1 MTSTPRPYAATSGA
15 SNSGSATGRLT
26 SPMHAP
32 GHAGI
37 DPQAVTISGLIL
49 NQNYGPENPPESL
62 KAIDREVPAPGKFPY
77 TRGLFPAG
85 YRTRLWTM
93 RQFAGFGSADDT
105 NKRFKYLLSQAKGTN
120 ANTGLSTA
128 FDLPTL
134 MGRDSDDE
142 LSAGEVGK
150 CGVAISTIED
160 MHRLYDD
167 IPIGE
172 VTVSQT
178 INGPAAVIWAMYLA
192 HALQRGIGWETL
204 GGTLQND
211 ILKEFHAQNEFIYP
225 PEPSVKLVVDTIEFQ
240 SRHVPRW
247 NSVSIS
253 GYHIREAGSSA
264 HQELAFTLRDG
275 MEYVEACLE
284 RGLDIDSF
292 APRLSFFFN
301 SHNEFFEEIC
311 KLRAARRIW
320 ARAMKDRY
328 GAKNERS
335 WFMKTHVQ
343 TAGCSLTEQ
352 QPLNNIVRVAYQA
365 MAAVLGGCQSLHTD
379 SMDETLGLPTEQ
391 AVTVA
396 LRTQQ
401 ILAHETGVT
410 RVADPLG
417 GSWFIEH
424 LTDVM
429 ESAALEYIAEVDA
442 MGQAPGGAP
451 GANAGGTDLRAV
463 PSGTAAAKAVGV
475 YAPRP
480 GYTRGVVNGINRGY
494 FRRQIAEASY
504 RFSEECEAGDRIIVG
519 VNAYT
524 EGDEHRPIDILTIP
538 HEVEVQQCERLAAF
552 KKRRDA
558 SAVQRALDNIRS
570 ACRGKPYNLINT
582 LPGLSAN
589 QGTGQGTSQ
598 APGRA
603 SPSAATTPS
612 PAANSS
618 SLHATNVMPALIDGA
633 LANCTLG
640 EMVQAM
646 ADVYG
651 RYSGG
656 PEW

>member
-1 MTSTPRPYAATSGA
+1 
-15 SNSGSATGRLT
+15 
-26 SPMHAP
+26 
-32 GHAGI
+32 
-37 DPQAVTISGLIL
+37 
-49 NQNYGPENPPESL
+49 
-62 KAIDREVPAPGKFPY
+62 
-77 TRGLFPAG
+77 
-85 YRTRLWTM
+85 M

-105 NKRFKYLLSQAKGTN
+105 NKRFKYLLEQARHARGKVA

-134 MGRDSDDE
+134 MGRDSDDA
-142 LSAGEVGK
+142 LSAGEVGR
-150 CGVAISTIED
+150 CGVAIDTIED
-160 MHRLYDD
+160 MHRLYAD
-167 IPIGE
+167 IPVGS

-178 INGPAAVIWAMYLA
+178 INGPACVIWAMYLA
-192 HALQRGIGWETL
+192 MARQRGISWNDL

-211 ILKEFHAQNEFIYP
+211 ILKEFHSQNEFIYP
-225 PEPSVKLVVDTIEFQ
+225 PEHSVKLVVDTIEFQ
-240 SRHVPRW
+240 SRQVPKW

-253 GYHIREAGSSA
+253 GYHIREAGSTA
-264 HQELAFTLRDG
+264 TQELAFTLRDG

-320 ARAMKDRY
+320 ARAMKHRY
-328 GAKNERS
+328 GAKSERS
-335 WFMKTHVQ
+335 LYMKTHVQ

-365 MAAVLGGCQSLHTD
+365 MAAALGGCQSLHTD

-401 ILAHETGVT
+401 ILAYETGVT
-410 RVADPLG
+410 RTVDPLG
-417 GSWFIEH
+417 GSWFIET
-424 LTDVM
+424 LTDKM
-429 ESAALEYIAEVDA
+429 EADALGYINDVDRMGEYADWKGA
-442 MGQAPGGAP
+442 AP
-451 GANAGGTDLRAV
+451 GAAPANLEQH
-463 PSGTAAAKAVGV
+463 AA
-475 YAPRP
+475 YQPRRTF
-480 GYTRGVVNGINRGY
+480 GRSVVAGINKGY

-519 VNAYT
+519 VNAFT
-524 EGDEHRPIDILTIP
+524 EGSDERPIDILQIP
-538 HEVEVQQCERLAAF
+538 HSVETEQVDRLAKF
-552 KKRRDA
+552 KGRRDA
-558 SAVQRALDNIRS
+558 AGVKRALDRIRET
-570 ACRGKPYNLINT
+570 ARKGD
-582 LPGLSAN
+582 
-589 QGTGQGTSQ
+589 
-598 APGRA
+598 
-603 SPSAATTPS
+603 
-612 PAANSS
+612 S
-618 SLHATNVMPALIDGA
+618 SLESEGLNKFNLMPALVDGA

-651 RYSGG
+651 RYTGG

>member
-1 MTSTPRPYAATSGA
+1 MSTRTTDNRTATKQ
-15 SNSGSATGRLT
+15 
-26 SPMHAP
+26 
-32 GHAGI
+32 I
-37 DPQAVTISGLIL
+37 DPHAVTISGVVL
-49 NQNYGPENPPESL
+49 NPSYGPENPPDSL
-62 KAIDREVPAPGKFPY
+62 KNQPAELPTPGKFPY
-77 TRGLFPAG
+77 TRGLFPEG

-105 NKRFKYLLSQAKGTN
+105 NKRFKYLLSQAKGGKS
-120 ANTGLSTA
+120 NTGLSTA

-142 LSAGEVGK
+142 LSVGEVGK
-150 CGVAISTIED
+150 CGVAIDTIED
-160 MHRLYDD
+160 IHRLYAD
-167 IPIGE
+167 IPVGQ

-192 HALQRGIGWETL
+192 HALQRGISWNDL

-211 ILKEFHAQNEFIYP
+211 ILKEFHSQNEFIYP
-225 PEPSVKLVVDTIEFQ
+225 PEQSVKLVVDTIEFQ
-240 SRHVPRW
+240 SKFVPKW

-253 GYHIREAGSSA
+253 GYHIREAGSTA
-264 HQELAFTLRDG
+264 IQELAFTLRDG
-275 MEYVEACLE
+275 MEYVEACIE
-284 RGLDIDSF
+284 RGLPIDEF

-320 ARAMKDRY
+320 ARMMKDRY

-352 QPLNNIVRVAYQA
+352 QPMNNIVRVAYQA
-365 MAAVLGGCQSLHTD
+365 MAAALGGCQSLHTD

-410 RVADPLG
+410 RVTDPLG

-424 LTDVM
+424 LTDTM
-429 ESAALEYIAEVDA
+429 ESGALDYIAEIDA
-442 MGQAPGGAP
+442 MGEGF
-451 GANAGGTDLRAV
+451 GGTPLGGTHLRGVRHSAASG
-463 PSGTAAAKAVGV
+463 PNGAQECSHGCSESSSGTRGQPALNTPAPNGGRGTSPKSAGV
-475 YAPRP
+475 YAPRTTY
-480 GYTRGVVNGINRGY
+480 GRGVVSGINRGY

-519 VNAYT
+519 VNAYQDP
-524 EGDEHRPIDILTIP
+524 DEQRTIDILQIP
-538 HEVEVQQCERLAAF
+538 DSVETEQVARLKAF
-552 KKRRDA
+552 KSKRDN
-558 SAVQRALDNIRS
+558 SQVQKALDNIRA
-570 ACRGKPYNLINT
+570 ACQGKPVPLMNDL
-582 LPGLSAN
+582 GLRTKDS
-589 QGTGQGTSQ
+589 G
-598 APGRA
+598 P
-603 SPSAATTPS
+603 
-612 PAANSS
+612 
-618 SLHATNVMPALIDGA
+618 LHSTNVMPALIDA
-633 LANCTLG
+633 SLANCTLG

-646 ADVYG
+646 ADIYG
-651 RYSGG
+651 RYTGG

>member
-1 MTSTPRPYAATSGA
+1 MSTASR
-15 SNSGSATGRLT
+15 SNSIPNVQRTASG
-26 SPMHAP
+26 
-32 GHAGI
+32 GI
-37 DPQAVTISGLIL
+37 DSQAVTISGLVL
-49 NQNYGPENPPESL
+49 SPSYGPEHPPESL
-62 KAIDREVPAPGKFPY
+62 VHQTRELPAPGQYPY
-77 TRGLFPAG
+77 TRGLFPEG

-105 NKRFKYLLSQAKGTN
+105 NRRFKYLLSQAKGGKS
-120 ANTGLSTA
+120 NTGLSTA

-142 LSAGEVGK
+142 LSVGEVGR
-150 CGVAISTIED
+150 CGVAIDTIED
-160 MHRLYDD
+160 MHRLYAD
-167 IPIGE
+167 IPVDQ

-192 HALQRGIGWETL
+192 MAKQRGISWDTL

-211 ILKEFHAQNEFIYP
+211 ILKEFHSQNEFIYP
-225 PEPSVKLVVDTIEFQ
+225 PEASVKLVVDTIEFQ
-240 SRHVPRW
+240 SQHVPKW

-253 GYHIREAGSSA
+253 GYHIREAGSTA
-264 HQELAFTLRDG
+264 TQELAFTLRDG

-284 RGLDIDSF
+284 RGMDIDSF

-301 SHNEFFEEIC
+301 SHNEFFEEVC

-320 ARAMKDRY
+320 ARMMKDRY

-417 GSWFIEH
+417 GSWFVEH
-424 LTDVM
+424 LTDTM
-429 ESAALEYIAEVDA
+429 ESGALDLIAEIDA
-442 MGQAPGGAP
+442 MGAGPNAKSANGQMAKGA
-451 GANAGGTDLRAV
+451 ASSALGGTALHSGARAA
-463 PSGTAAAKAVGV
+463 SQEASATKHTGV
-475 YAPRP
+475 YAPFT
-480 GYTRGVVNGINRGY
+480 GYTRGVVSGINKGY

-504 RFSEECEAGDRIIVG
+504 RFSEECEAGDRLIVG
-519 VNAYT
+519 LNAYT
-524 EGDEHRPIDILTIP
+524 DSDEKRPIDILQIS
-538 HEVEVQQCERLAAF
+538 HEVETEQVKRLTAF
-552 KKRRDA
+552 KA
-558 SAVQRALDNIRS
+558 ARS
-570 ACRGKPYNLINT
+570 
-582 LPGLSAN
+582 
-589 QGTGQGTSQ
+589 
-598 APGRA
+598 
-603 SPSAATTPS
+603 SAAV
-612 PAANSS
+612 AS
-618 SLHATNVMPALIDGA
+618 SLKAISASTRDGKNVMPSLVEGA
-633 LANCTLG
+633 LAGCTLG

-651 RYSGG
+651 RYTGG

>member
-1 MTSTPRPYAATSGA
+1 MSTLVPHTPQHRIIGPSIE
-15 SNSGSATGRLT
+15 NV
-26 SPMHAP
+26 
-32 GHAGI
+32 
-37 DPQAVTISGLIL
+37 DPHTVTISGLAL
-49 NQNYGPENPPESL
+49 DAVYSADKPAESL
-62 KAIDREVPAPGKFPY
+62 LNLSRDIAAPGKFPF
-77 TRGLFPAG
+77 TRGLFPEG

-105 NKRFKYLLSQAKGTN
+105 NRRFKYLLEQARMAGGKVQ

-134 MGRDSDDE
+134 MGRDSDDA
-142 LSAGEVGK
+142 LSVGEVGR
-150 CGVAISTIED
+150 CGVAIDTIED
-160 MHRLYDD
+160 MHRLYAD
-167 IPIGE
+167 IPIDK

-192 HALQRGIGWETL
+192 MARQRNIGWDTL

-211 ILKEFHAQNEFIYP
+211 ILKEFHSQNEFIFP
-225 PEPSVKLVVDTIEFQ
+225 PEASVKLVVDTIEFQ
-240 SRHVPRW
+240 SKNCPKW

-253 GYHIREAGSSA
+253 GYHIREAGSTA
-264 HQELAFTLRDG
+264 VQELAFTLRDG
-275 MEYVEACLE
+275 MEYVEACIE
-284 RGLDIDSF
+284 RGLPVDEF
-292 APRLSFFFN
+292 APRLSYFFN

-320 ARAMKDRY
+320 ARMMKERY

-401 ILAHETGVT
+401 ILAYETGVT
-410 RVADPLG
+410 RTVDPLG
-417 GSWFIEH
+417 GSWFIEE
-424 LTDVM
+424 LTDKM
-429 ESAALEYIAEVDA
+429 EAGALELIDEIDR
-442 MGQAPGGAP
+442 MGTYGSGSHPLPA
-451 GANAGGTDLRAV
+451 
-463 PSGTAAAKAVGV
+463 PSGRGGSRSEPVRGSSSATSHPTSLANHAA
-475 YAPRP
+475 YSPRD
-480 GYTRGVVNGINRGY
+480 GYGRSVVAGINKGY

-504 RFSEECEAGDRIIVG
+504 RFSEECEANDRIIVG
-519 VNAYT
+519 VNAFT
-524 EGDEHRPIDILTIP
+524 EGSDDRPLDVLQIS
-538 HEVEVQQCERLAAF
+538 HQVETDQCSRLAAF
-552 KKRRDA
+552 KQKRDA
-558 SAVQRALDNIRS
+558 KGASGALDAIRE
-570 ACRGKPYNLINT
+570 A
-582 LPGLSAN
+582 A
-589 QGTGQGTSQ
+589 
-598 APGRA
+598 RA
-603 SPSAATTPS
+603 DK
-612 PAANSS
+612 
-618 SLHATNVMPALIDGA
+618 NVMPALVEGA

-640 EMVQAM
+640 EMVQAL

-651 RYSGG
+651 RYGGG

>member
-1 MTSTPRPYAATSGA
+1 MTTANTSITGSGLNANGSPAAV
-15 SNSGSATGRLT
+15 
-26 SPMHAP
+26 
-32 GHAGI
+32 
-37 DPQAVTISGLIL
+37 DPAAVTISGIVLDES
-49 NQNYGPENPPESL
+49 YGPDQPPISL
-62 KAIDREVPAPGKFPY
+62 QNFDRDIARPGEYPY
-77 TRGLFPAG
+77 TRGLFPQG

-105 NKRFKYLLSQAKGTN
+105 NKRFKYLLNAGATTKTK

-134 MGRDSDDE
+134 MGRDSDDA
-142 LSAGEVGK
+142 LSVGEVGK
-150 CGVAISTIED
+150 CGVAIDTIED
-160 MHRLYDD
+160 MHRLYAD
-167 IPIGE
+167 IPIDQ

-192 HALQRGIGWETL
+192 MAKQRGFGIASL

-240 SRHVPRW
+240 ARHMPKW

-253 GYHIREAGSSA
+253 GYHIREAGSTA
-264 HQELAFTLRDG
+264 PQELAFTLRDG
-275 MEYVEACLE
+275 MEYVEACLL

-292 APRLSFFFN
+292 GPRLSFFFN

-320 ARAMKDRY
+320 ARMMRERY
-328 GAKNERS
+328 GAKSERS

-365 MAAVLGGCQSLHTD
+365 MAGVLGGCQSLHTD

-410 RVADPLG
+410 RTVDPLG
-417 GSWFIEH
+417 GSYFVEA
-424 LTDVM
+424 LTDEV
-429 ESAALEYIAEVDA
+429 EAQALNYIAEIDA
-442 MGQAPGGAP
+442 MGGGAWKGYDNGKP
-451 GANAGGTDLRAV
+451 TGGY
-463 PSGTAAAKAVGV
+463 G
-475 YAPRP
+475 
-480 GYTRGVVNGINRGY
+480 GVVEGIHQGY
-494 FRRQIAEASY
+494 FRRKIAEASY
-504 RFSEECEAGDRIIVG
+504 RFSEECEAHDRIIVG
-519 VNAYT
+519 VNEYKDDS
-524 EGDEHRPIDILTIP
+524 EGRPIDILQIGP
-538 HEVEVQQCERLAAF
+538 EVETTQLDRLADF
-552 KKRRDA
+552 KKRRNADETK
-558 SAVQRALDNIRS
+558 RALDAIRN
-570 ACRGKPYNLINT
+570 ACQ
-582 LPGLSAN
+582 
-589 QGTGQGTSQ
+589 QGE
-598 APGRA
+598 
-603 SPSAATTPS
+603 
-612 PAANSS
+612 
-618 SLHATNVMPALIDGA
+618 NVMPHLIDGA
-633 LANCTLG
+633 LANATLG

-646 ADVYG
+646 ADIYG
-651 RYSGG
+651 RYAGG

>member
-1 MTSTPRPYAATSGA
+1 MTSTPSRPSVAP
-15 SNSGSATGRLT
+15 SAR
-26 SPMHAP
+26 PV
-32 GHAGI
+32 
-37 DPQAVTISGLIL
+37 DPQAVTISGLVVDPS
-49 NQNYGPENPPESL
+49 YGPTEQKYLEAESL
-62 KAIDREVPAPGKFPY
+62 KNMPRDLPAPGQYPF
-77 TRGLFPAG
+77 TRGLFPQG

-105 NKRFKYLLSQAKGTN
+105 NKRFKYLLEQAKSSTA

-142 LSAGEVGK
+142 LCVGEVGR
-150 CGVAISTIED
+150 CGVAIDTIED
-160 MHRLYDD
+160 MHRLYSE
-167 IPIGE
+167 IPIDK

-192 HALQRGIGWETL
+192 HALQRGMSWNNL

-211 ILKEFHAQNEFIYP
+211 ILKEFHSQNEFIYP

-240 SRHVPRW
+240 SKFVPKW

-275 MEYVEACLE
+275 MEYVEASIE
-284 RGLDIDSF
+284 RGLPIDEF

-320 ARAMKDRY
+320 ARVMKDRY
-328 GAKNERS
+328 GAQSERS
-335 WFMKTHVQ
+335 LYMKTHVQ

-417 GSWFIEH
+417 GSWFIES
-424 LTDVM
+424 LTDTM
-429 ESAALEYIAEVDA
+429 EREALRLIDEIDGMGTYTSAPKPVT
-442 MGQAPGGAP
+442 QADGAGHRAYQARGGF
-451 GANAGGTDLRAV
+451 GRSV
-463 PSGTAAAKAVGV
+463 IS
-475 YAPRP
+475 
-480 GYTRGVVNGINRGY
+480 GINKGY
-494 FRRQIAEASY
+494 FRRSIAEASY
-504 RFSEECEAGDRIIVG
+504 RFSEECEANDRIIVG
-519 VNAYT
+519 VNAYQDN
-524 EGDEHRPIDILTIP
+524 DEKRPIDILVIP
-538 HEVEVQQCERLAAF
+538 HQVEVDQVERLTAF
-552 KKRRDA
+552 KKRRNGDE
-558 SAVQRALDNIRS
+558 VKLALDAIRA
-570 ACRGKPYNLINT
+570 ACRGQRSELRMLEGGAKM
-582 LPGLSAN
+582 AE
-589 QGTGQGTSQ
+589 
-598 APGRA
+598 AV
-603 SPSAATTPS
+603 
-612 PAANSS
+612 
-618 SLHATNVMPALIDGA
+618 HATNVMPALVNGA
-633 LANCTLG
+633 LANCTMG

-646 ADVYG
+646 ADIYG

>member
-1 MTSTPRPYAATSGA
+1 MTTSPTRPSTNAPASTPKV
-15 SNSGSATGRLT
+15 
-26 SPMHAP
+26 
-32 GHAGI
+32 
-37 DPQAVTISGLIL
+37 DPHAVTISGVVLAPS
-49 NQNYGPENPPESL
+49 YGPESPAAALENISRDI
-62 KAIDREVPAPGKFPY
+62 AAPGEFPY
-77 TRGLFPAG
+77 TRGLFEHG

-105 NKRFKYLLSQAKGTN
+105 NRRFKYLLAQAKTSTK

-134 MGRDSDDE
+134 MGRDSDDV
-142 LSAGEVGK
+142 LCVGEVGK
-150 CGVAISTIED
+150 CGVAIDTIED
-160 MHRLYDD
+160 MHRLYAD
-167 IPIGE
+167 IPIDQ

-192 HALQRGIGWETL
+192 HAHQRGISWSTL

-211 ILKEFHAQNEFIYP
+211 ILKEFHSQNEFIYP

-240 SRHVPRW
+240 SRYVHKW

-253 GYHIREAGSSA
+253 GYHIREAGSTA
-264 HQELAFTLRDG
+264 TQELAFTLRDG
-275 MEYVEACLE
+275 MEYVEACME
-284 RGLDIDSF
+284 RGLDIDDF

-301 SHNEFFEEIC
+301 SHNEFFEELC

-320 ARAMKDRY
+320 ARVMKSRY

-417 GSWFIEH
+417 GSWFVEA
-424 LTDVM
+424 LTDKM
-429 ESAALEYIAEVDA
+429 EADALDYIHEIDTMGGYADWHAAPARGE
-442 MGQAPGGAP
+442 
-451 GANAGGTDLRAV
+451 AV
-463 PSGTAAAKAVGV
+463 PAPLEKHAA
-475 YAPRP
+475 YEPRKSF
-480 GYTRGVVNGINRGY
+480 GRSAIAGINKGY

-519 VNAYT
+519 LNQYIDR
-524 EGDEHRPIDILTIP
+524 DEKRPIDILVIP
-538 HEVEVQQCERLAAF
+538 DSVETEQVERLTKFKKNRDGAGVQQALENIRLAC
-552 KKRRDA
+552 
-558 SAVQRALDNIRS
+558 V
-570 ACRGKPYNLINT
+570 GKPYTLIND
-582 LPGLSAN
+582 LPGIGKAGFVLSS
-589 QGTGQGTSQ
+589 T
-598 APGRA
+598 
-603 SPSAATTPS
+603 
-612 PAANSS
+612 
-618 SLHATNVMPALIDGA
+618 LHETNVMPALIDGS

-651 RYSGG
+651 RYGGG

>member
-1 MTSTPRPYAATSGA
+1 MPKNPAVA
-15 SNSGSATGRLT
+15 SLGRA
-26 SPMHAP
+26 H
-32 GHAGI
+32 GKI
-37 DPQAVTISGLIL
+37 DPHAVTISGLVL
-49 NQNYGPENPPESL
+49 GESYGSQAPAESL
-62 KAIDREVPAPGKFPY
+62 RNIARDVPPPGQYPY

-105 NKRFKYLLSQAKGTN
+105 NQRFKYLLSQARGTK

-142 LSAGEVGK
+142 LCIGEVGK

-160 MHRLYDD
+160 MHRLYAD
-167 IPIGE
+167 IPIGD

-192 HALQRGIGWETL
+192 HALQRGISWDSL

-211 ILKEFHAQNEFIYP
+211 ILKEFHSQNEFIYP

-240 SRHVPRW
+240 SRFVPRW

-410 RVADPLG
+410 RVTDPLG
-417 GSWFIEH
+417 GSWFVEH
-424 LTDVM
+424 LTDTM
-429 ESAALEYIAEVDA
+429 EHAALDLIAEIDA
-442 MGQAPGGAP
+442 MGSGAH
-451 GANAGGTDLRAV
+451 GQSGNAQMGKSEPRVA
-463 PSGTAAAKAVGV
+463 GV
-475 YAPRP
+475 YAPRT
-480 GYTRGVVNGINRGY
+480 GYGRGVVSGINKGY

-504 RFSEECEAGDRIIVG
+504 RFSEECEAGDRLIVG

-524 EGDEHRPIDILTIP
+524 EGEGERPIDILTIP
-538 HEVEVQQCERLAAF
+538 HTVEIEQNKRLADF

-558 SAVQRALDNIRS
+558 GNVKRALDNIRS
-570 ACRGKPYNLINT
+570 VCQGKPVTFIHDEVARL
-582 LPGLSAN
+582 
-589 QGTGQGTSQ
+589 GTGQGGG
-598 APGRA
+598 A
-603 SPSAATTPS
+603 
-612 PAANSS
+612 
-618 SLHATNVMPALIDGA
+618 LHPTNVMPALVDGA

-640 EMVQAM
+640 EMTQAM

-651 RYSGG
+651 RYTGG

>member
-1 MTSTPRPYAATSGA
+1 MTTTPAGTARSTPTRE
-15 SNSGSATGRLT
+15 R
-26 SPMHAP
+26 
-32 GHAGI
+32 I
-37 DPQAVTISGLIL
+37 DPQAVTISGLVL
-49 NQNYGPENPPESL
+49 DPSYGPLEQGYSPSASLANTPRELPP
-62 KAIDREVPAPGKFPY
+62 PGTFPY
-77 TRGLFPAG
+77 TRGLFPLG
-85 YRTRLWTM
+85 YRSRLWTM

-105 NKRFKYLLSQAKGTN
+105 NRRFKYLLSAARGAT

-134 MGRDSDDE
+134 MGRDSDDV
-142 LSAGEVGK
+142 LSVGEVGR
-150 CGVAISTIED
+150 CGVAIDTIED
-160 MHRLYDD
+160 MHRLYAE
-167 IPIGE
+167 IPVDK

-192 HALQRGIGWETL
+192 MALQRGIPWTSL

-211 ILKEFHAQNEFIYP
+211 ILKEFHSQNEFIYP

-240 SRHVPRW
+240 TRFVPRW
-247 NSVSIS
+247 HSVSIS
-253 GYHIREAGSSA
+253 GYHIREAGSTA
-264 HQELAFTLRDG
+264 IQELAFTLRDG

-284 RGLDIDSF
+284 RGLNVDEF
-292 APRLSFFFN
+292 GPRLSFFFN
-301 SHNEFFEEIC
+301 SHNEFFEEVC

-320 ARAMKDRY
+320 ARAMKGRY
-328 GAKNERS
+328 GATNEKA
-335 WFMKTHVQ
+335 WYMKTHVQ

-424 LTDVM
+424 LTDTM
-429 ESAALEYIAEVDA
+429 EQGALETIAEIDQMGDA
-442 MGQAPGGAP
+442 AA
-451 GANAGGTDLRAV
+451 ARATGTDAASSRAD
-463 PSGTAAAKAVGV
+463 AV
-475 YAPRP
+475 YTPRSA
-480 GYTRGVVNGINRGY
+480 YTRGVVAGINKGY

-524 EGDEHRPIDILTIP
+524 EGNEHRPIDILQIP
-538 HEVEVQQCERLAAF
+538 HEVEAQQCERLADF
-552 KKRRDA
+552 KRRRDGA
-558 SAVQRALDNIRS
+558 MVQRALDNIRA
-570 ACRGKPYNLINT
+570 ACRGTRRAPLHP
-582 LPGLSAN
+582 LPLA
-589 QGTGQGTSQ
+589 
-598 APGRA
+598 A
-603 SPSAATTPS
+603 SGGAA
-612 PAANSS
+612 
-618 SLHATNVMPALIDGA
+618 LHETNVMPALIDGA

-651 RYSGG
+651 RYTGG

>member
-1 MTSTPRPYAATSGA
+1 MSIAPNPAASAAA
-15 SNSGSATGRLT
+15 S
-26 SPMHAP
+26 AP
-32 GHAGI
+32 GRV
-37 DPQAVTISGLIL
+37 DPHAVTISGLIL
-49 NQNYGPENPPESL
+49 RPSYGPGEAPESL
-62 KAIDREVPAPGKFPY
+62 QNIDRDLGTGAQPGQFPF
-77 TRGLFPAG
+77 TRGLFPQG

-105 NKRFKYLLSQAKGTN
+105 NKRFKYLLQQARHGGAGSTGGGGAA

-134 MGRDSDDE
+134 MGRDSDDA

-160 MHRLYDD
+160 MHRLYAD
-167 IPIGE
+167 IPIDS

-178 INGPAAVIWAMYLA
+178 INGPACVVWALYLA
-192 HALQRGIGWETL
+192 MAMQRGIGWDKL

-240 SRHVPRW
+240 SKLLPKW

-253 GYHIREAGSSA
+253 GYHIREAGSTA
-264 HQELAFTLRDG
+264 TQELAFTLRDG
-275 MEYVEACLE
+275 MEYVEACIE
-284 RGLDIDSF
+284 RGMPIDEF
-292 APRLSFFFN
+292 APRLSYFFN
-301 SHNEFFEEIC
+301 SHNEFFEEVC

-320 ARAMKDRY
+320 ARMMRDRY
-328 GAKNERS
+328 GAKSERS

-417 GSWFIEH
+417 GSWFVEH
-424 LTDVM
+424 LTDTM
-429 ESAALEYIAEVDA
+429 EAEALNFIAEIDA
-442 MGQAPGGAP
+442 MGSYGP
-451 GANAGGTDLRAV
+451 GAAPPPTGDRR
-463 PSGTAAAKAVGV
+463 VGV
-475 YAPRP
+475 YAPR
-480 GYTRGVVNGINRGY
+480 GTYGRSVVAGINRGY

-504 RFSEECEAGDRIIVG
+504 RFSAECEAGDRIIVG
-519 VNAYT
+519 VNAFRDD
-524 EGDEHRPIDILTIP
+524 DEHRPIDILQIP
-538 HEVEVQQCERLAAF
+538 DTVETEQCDRLAAF
-552 KKRRDA
+552 KRARNAQLA
-558 SAVQRALDNIRS
+558 SAALDRIRATCRQGDPGSPPTAPYAAS
-570 ACRGKPYNLINT
+570 AG
-582 LPGLSAN
+582 
-589 QGTGQGTSQ
+589 
-598 APGRA
+598 
-603 SPSAATTPS
+603 
-612 PAANSS
+612 
-618 SLHATNVMPALIDGA
+618 SLGIDARNVMPALINAA
-633 LANCTLG
+633 LSGCTLG

>member
-1 MTSTPRPYAATSGA
+1 MTSTPAHA
-15 SNSGSATGRLT
+15 SQSFTGPGLT
-26 SPMHAP
+26 
-32 GHAGI
+32 GV
-37 DPQAVTISGLIL
+37 DPHAVTISGVVLDAV
-49 NQNYGPENPPESL
+49 YGPDMGIASL
-62 KAIDREVPAPGKFPY
+62 ANHSRDIAAPGAYPF
-77 TRGLFPAG
+77 TRGLFPEG
-85 YRTRLWTM
+85 YRTRFWTM

-105 NKRFKYLLSQAKGTN
+105 NRRFKYLLEAAKGTA

-134 MGRDSDDE
+134 MGRDSDDP
-142 LSAGEVGK
+142 LSVGEVGK
-150 CGVAISTIED
+150 CGVAIDTIED
-160 MHRLYDD
+160 MHRLYAD
-167 IPIGE
+167 IPIDK

-192 HALQRGIGWETL
+192 MAQQRGISWDTL

-211 ILKEFHAQNEFIYP
+211 ILKEFHSQNEFIYP
-225 PEPSVKLVVDTIEFQ
+225 PEASVKLVVDTIEFQ
-240 SRHVPRW
+240 TQRVPRW
-247 NSVSIS
+247 HSVSIS
-253 GYHIREAGSSA
+253 GYHIREAGSTA
-264 HQELAFTLRDG
+264 TQELAFTLRDG
-275 MEYVEACLE
+275 MEYVEACMK
-284 RGLDIDSF
+284 RGLDVDDF

-320 ARAMKDRY
+320 ARMMRERY

-352 QPLNNIVRVAYQA
+352 QPMNNIVRVAYQA

-410 RVADPLG
+410 RTVDPLG
-417 GSWFIEH
+417 GSWFVEK
-424 LTDVM
+424 LTDTM
-429 ESAALEYIAEVDA
+429 EAETLDYIAEIDE
-442 MGQAPGGAP
+442 MGGGP
-451 GANAGGTDLRAV
+451 WPRAT
-463 PSGTAAAKAVGV
+463 G
-475 YAPRP
+475 
-480 GYTRGVVNGINRGY
+480 GVVAGINKGY

-504 RFSEECEAGDRIIVG
+504 RYSEEVEAGDRLIVG
-519 VNAYT
+519 VNAYR
-524 EGDEHRPIDILTIP
+524 DENEKRDIEILSIP
-538 HEVEVQQCERLAAF
+538 QEVEETQVAGLTEF
-552 KKRRDA
+552 KNRRD
-558 SAVQRALDNIRS
+558 SAGVESALDAIR
-570 ACRGKPYNLINT
+570 
-582 LPGLSAN
+582 
-589 QGTGQGTSQ
+589 
-598 APGRA
+598 
-603 SPSAATTPS
+603 AA
-612 PAANSS
+612 ARNDE
-618 SLHATNVMPALIDGA
+618 NVMPSLVAGA

-651 RYSGG
+651 RYTGG

>member
-1 MTSTPRPYAATSGA
+1 MTTAPRPAVSHSTVQK
-15 SNSGSATGRLT
+15 
-26 SPMHAP
+26 PV
-32 GHAGI
+32 
-37 DPQAVTISGLIL
+37 DPNAVTISGLVL
-49 NQNYGPENPPESL
+49 DPVYGPEQPAESL
-62 KAIDREVPAPGKFPY
+62 QNIARDIPTPGQYPY
-77 TRGLFPAG
+77 TRGLFPQG

-105 NKRFKYLLSQAKGTN
+105 NKRFKYLLSAAKGTA

-142 LSAGEVGK
+142 LSIGEVGR
-150 CGVAISTIED
+150 CGVAIDTIED
-160 MHRLYDD
+160 MHRLYAD
-167 IPIGE
+167 IPIGD

-178 INGPAAVIWAMYLA
+178 INGPACVIWAMYLA
-192 HALQRGIGWETL
+192 MAVQRNIPWSTL

-211 ILKEFHAQNEFIYP
+211 ILKEFHSQNEFIYP
-225 PEPSVKLVVDTIEFQ
+225 PEASVKLVVDTIEFQ
-240 SRHVPRW
+240 SRFVSKW

-253 GYHIREAGSSA
+253 GYHIREAGSTA
-264 HQELAFTLRDG
+264 TQELAFTLRDG
-275 MEYVEACLE
+275 MEYVEACVE

-320 ARAMKDRY
+320 ARAMKHRY

-335 WFMKTHVQ
+335 WYMKTHVQ

-352 QPLNNIVRVAYQA
+352 QPLNNIVRVGYQA

-410 RVADPLG
+410 RVTDPLG
-417 GSWFIEH
+417 GSYYVEQ
-424 LTDVM
+424 LTDTM
-429 ESAALEYIAEVDA
+429 EREALRYISDVDH
-442 MGQAPGGAP
+442 MGSYRDSKKTEP
-451 GANAGGTDLRAV
+451 GAAEGVSDLSSHPAYNRLH
-463 PSGTAAAKAVGV
+463 
-475 YAPRP
+475 
-480 GYTRGVVNGINRGY
+480 GYGRGVISGINRGY

-524 EGDEHRPIDILTIP
+524 DNAGERPIDILQIG
-538 HEVEVQQCERLAAF
+538 HDVETNQCDRLAKF
-552 KKRRDA
+552 KKTRDA
-558 SAVQRALDNIRS
+558 SKVKQALDNIRA
-570 ACRGKPYNLINT
+570 ACQGKPHT
-582 LPGLSAN
+582 LQN
-589 QGTGQGTSQ
+589 QLPS
-598 APGRA
+598 APGKA
-603 SPSAATTPS
+603 GG
-612 PAANSS
+612 
-618 SLHATNVMPALIDGA
+618 LHETNVMPALIDGA
-633 LANCTLG
+633 LSGCTMG

-646 ADVYG
+646 ADIYG